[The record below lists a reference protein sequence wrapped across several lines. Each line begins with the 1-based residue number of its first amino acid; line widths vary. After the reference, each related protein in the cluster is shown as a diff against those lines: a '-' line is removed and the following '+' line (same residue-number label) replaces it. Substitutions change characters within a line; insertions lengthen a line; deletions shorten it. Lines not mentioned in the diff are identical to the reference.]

1 MELENNEAALQNFLE
16 DETLVVGIDADDVGT
31 DPTITLEGVCD
42 SIVSSRT
49 LQCYVGEIM
58 KFLLWCVENK
68 PNWLMANGT
77 DHIAHI
83 MEEHGGEG
91 VHAQRSC
98 TCLIQFPPKMD
109 ENWVRYGLAKLGQI
123 SRTKLAEDA
132 VLCVHNTASALNR

>member
-42 SIVSSRT
+42 NIVSRRT

-68 PNWLMANGT
+68 PSWLMANGT

-98 TCLIQFPPKMD
+98 TCQSFWDFFIHVMNHLF
-109 ENWVRYGLAKLGQI
+109 Y
-123 SRTKLAEDA
+123 
-132 VLCVHNTASALNR
+132 C